1 MLINQSKI
9 KVGIV
14 GSSGY
19 TGGELIRLIINHP
32 NCELIFANSNMYD
45 GKYISDIHKDLEGE
59 IEMKFSNSIDE
70 NIDVLFLCL
79 GHGNSIDFLE
89 KNKLK
94 KELKIIDLSQ
104 DFRLETSFSNS
115 ILSRDFTYGLPELQ
129 KEKIINSK
137 NIANPGCFAT
147 AIQLGLIPL
156 IKKDLIDGEIHTSA
170 ITGSTG
176 AGVKPSPTSHFSL
189 RNNNISW
196 YKPFTHQHLNE
207 INYSFNNLSNK
218 KSKINFVPLRGN
230 FTRGIFCTSYFK
242 SSLKLSDLEILYKEY
257 YKNDPFTFISK
268 NEIYLKQVINT
279 NKCLIH
285 LYQNKNL
292 IMVTSIIDNL
302 IKGASG
308 QAIQNMNLMFD
319 IEEETGLKLKSS
331 IF

>member
-1 MLINQSKI
+1 MSINQSKI

-19 TGGELIRLIINHP
+19 TGGELIRLLINHP
-32 NCELIFANSNMYD
+32 NCELIFANSKIHE

-59 IEMKFSNSIDE
+59 IEMKFSKEINND
-70 NIDVLFLCL
+70 IDVLFLCL
-79 GHGNSIDFLE
+79 GHGNSINFLE

-94 KELKIIDLSQ
+94 EEIKIIDLSQ

-115 ILSRDFTYGLPELQ
+115 KNSRNFTYGLPEFK

-147 AIQLGLIPL
+147 AIQLGLLPL
-156 IKKDLIDGEIHTSA
+156 IEKDLIDGEIHTSA

-176 AGVKPSPTSHFSL
+176 AGVKPSTTTHFSW

-207 INYSFNNLSNK
+207 INYSFNNLGNK
-218 KSKINFVPLRGN
+218 RNKINFVPLRGD

-257 YKNDPFTFISK
+257 YKNDPFTFVSK
-268 NEIYLKQVINT
+268 NEIHLKQVINT

-285 LYQNKNL
+285 LHQNDDL

-319 IEEETGLKLKSS
+319 IHEESGLKLKSS